1 MRWLRR
7 LWQSGDLPWLLAV
20 LGFFAVQ
27 YRAVVLQ
34 GRHWLFGDNAFQ
46 NFPWHYYVWD
56 RVRHGGLTA
65 PCREMALGF
74 PLFAEPQAQCFY
86 PLNTALWPI
95 ADPFVSFSLKLVLH
109 MLGATVGVFVLAR
122 WLGRSALGAAAAAL
136 VMCGSSFMV
145 YRVVHAP
152 ILFSL
157 AWLPWVVVL
166 YLQVVRTGSRLAFVG
181 LVGCAAMQVLTGHPQ
196 LAVYTVLACLI
207 SALGV
212 AQQAATS
219 EREGRKRWLRPLA
232 IVAGAYAL
240 GLLIGMVQIAP
251 TYELYL
257 YSWRTGMGDIELVR
271 QWGCSLKDLAVNVL
285 AGAEATW
292 KWEKVAF
299 PGTLAWVAV
308 LYGLVAWHDRP
319 TRTLL
324 ALILVALL
332 LSWSDGNPLYDV
344 VGYLP
349 VLNRFRAPGRAGV
362 LLALGA
368 ALLLGRLVDSVR
380 AGEVSPR
387 KLLWGLLAGLGLM
400 EAVAL
405 ATTGRPG
412 LGPWVEG
419 DPLGWQLVV
428 LVAAAAGA
436 ATLSRSRLQ
445 GLASRGPLL
454 MAGAMLVL
462 SAGEFLLIARD
473 INPAFTREEWL
484 QQPNQRIYALA
495 AQQRAPSDGAFVRWR
510 DGLPNNVAIY
520 FHLPQ
525 ARGFTPMAFPAM
537 DAMNTW
543 LAGPNTPATLAAFG
557 VDWVATDRQRAEAA
571 GLRVV
576 GSAGDWVLCR
586 SPLPAERAYVPEK
599 MIPGDLAVAAALL
612 RDESTDPRQTVAAPA
627 AIIGPEPAYCPGGK
641 VEVMGD
647 APGRTILR
655 TSTTAPG
662 LVVVPRLWAPF
673 WSATVDG
680 QPTNTLAT
688 NMVLLS
694 AVIPAG
700 EHTVAFVWAPEMLR
714 PALVSGLMA
723 LLWVVWLVSE
733 WRRKH
738 GAWRRSTAVSGSA
751 EARLPGAAE

>member
-7 LWQSGDLPWLLAV
+7 LWHSGDLPWLLAV
-20 LGFFAVQ
+20 LGFFALQ
-27 YRAVVLQ
+27 HRAVVLQ

-46 NFPWHYYVWD
+46 NFPWHYFVWD

-95 ADPFVSFSLKLVLH
+95 ADPFVSFSLKLILH
-109 MLGATVGVFVLAR
+109 MLGATVGVYVLAR
-122 WLGRSALGAAAAAL
+122 WLGRSAMGAAAAAL
-136 VMCGSSFMV
+136 VMCGGSFMV

-157 AWLPWVVVL
+157 AWLPWVVLL
-166 YLQVVRTGSRLAFVG
+166 YLQTLRTGSRLAFAG

-207 SALGV
+207 MALGLPTGST
-212 AQQAATS
+212 AGAP
-219 EREGRKRWLRPLA
+219 GRGMRCVRSLGV
-232 IVAGAYAL
+232 IAGAYGL
-240 GLLIGMVQIAP
+240 GLLISMVQIAP

-257 YSWRTGMGDIELVR
+257 YGWRTGLGDIELVR

-299 PGTLAWVAV
+299 PGTLAWVA
-308 LYGLVAWHDRP
+308 LLLGLVAWRERP
-319 TRTLL
+319 TR
-324 ALILVALL
+324 ALVALVVVGLL
-332 LSWSDGNPLYDV
+332 LSWSDGNPLYDAI
-344 VGYLP
+344 GYVP

-362 LLALGA
+362 LLALGG
-368 ALLLGRLVDSVR
+368 ALLLAWLVDGVR
-380 AGEVSPR
+380 GGEVPPR
-387 KLLWGLLAGLGLM
+387 KLLWGLLAALGLT

-405 ATTGRPG
+405 TTTGRLG
-412 LGPWVEG
+412 LGPWVAG
-419 DPLGWQLVV
+419 DPLGWQLAV
-428 LVAAAAGA
+428 LVAVAGTCA
-436 ATLSRSRLQ
+436 VRLARTPARGALLAGLLLTLT
-445 GLASRGPLL
+445 
-454 MAGAMLVL
+454 
-462 SAGEFLLIARD
+462 AGEFLLIARG
-473 INPAFTREEWL
+473 INPAFTAEEWL
-484 QQPNQRIYALA
+484 QQPDQRIYALA
-495 AQQRAPSDGAFVRWR
+495 AQKRQADDGAFARWR

-543 LAGPNTPATLAAFG
+543 LAGPNTPETLAAFG
-557 VDWVATDRQRAEAA
+557 VDWVATDRERAEAA

-576 GSAGDWVLCR
+576 ASAGDWVLCR
-586 SPLPAERAYVPEK
+586 SPLPAERVYIPEEMVP
-599 MIPGDLAVAAALL
+599 GQLAEAAALL
-612 RDESTDPRQTVAAPA
+612 RDETNDPRRTVAAPP
-627 AIIGPEPAYCPGGK
+627 AIIGPQPVYCPGGQARL
-641 VEVMGD
+641 VEDVS
-647 APGRTILR
+647 GRTVLR
-655 TSTTAPG
+655 TATKAPG

-680 QPTNTLAT
+680 QPTETLAT

-700 EHTVAFVWAPEMLR
+700 EHTVTFVWEPEMLR

-723 LLWVVWLVSE
+723 LLWAVWLVSE
-733 WRRKH
+733 YRRT
-738 GAWRRSTAVSGSA
+738 RRARQTSA
-751 EARLPGAAE
+751 AGPAQGDGDAAQLRGKVGR